1 MDIRCSELKDLV
13 SSQFFYLKDSGKEEI
28 FTKKI
33 FLFLKIMP
41 FSGNQLVPVFLK
53 TKKDQKKKSS
63 LIILKLLMFNPST
76 ENAHFLESFSGLPFT
91 LRSLEINFLLSCLRK
106 KIISLPLN
114 LYNSC

>member
-41 FSGNQLVPVFLK
+41 FPGNQLVPVFLK
-53 TKKDQKKKSS
+53 K
-63 LIILKLLMFNPST
+63 
-76 ENAHFLESFSGLPFT
+76 
-91 LRSLEINFLLSCLRK
+91 
-106 KIISLPLN
+106 
-114 LYNSC
+114 